1 MERIIPNWSLIYKS
15 LRKAWLRNLFTIFFA
30 IIIFITAFFIGKA
43 NAIEPTHKLEPAL
56 TPSEAPLTRPEI
68 KLAPATTTTTTV
80 APRQVR
86 QNVKQTATP
95 KIVAPQRDWVA
106 QCHLWAAQ
114 AGVTL
119 TADAIALID
128 KESDCSPT
136 AQNPRSSACG
146 IAQNIQ
152 GCTGTYGYDPVQQL
166 IWMNNYVNG
175 RYGGWS
181 QAWQFWNCIGY
192 CRGIYKTSTWY

>member
-1 MERIIPNWSLIYKS
+1 MFSI
-15 LRKAWLRNLFTIFFA
+15 LRRLWLRNTLYIMLAVAIFLA
-30 IIIFITAFFIGKA
+30 GLSLGAA
-43 NAIEPTHKLEPAL
+43 NATTG
-56 TPSEAPLTRPEI
+56 TPLVPRIVGVKDVREDLWVEARFGYAT
-68 KLAPATTTTTTV
+68 TTTTTTV
-80 APRQVR
+80 APHQVR
-86 QNVKQTATP
+86 RNMEPTVAP
-95 KIVAPQRDWVA
+95 KIVAPQGDWVA
-106 QCHLWAAQ
+106 QCHVWASQ
-114 AGVTL
+114 AGITL

-146 IAQNIQ
+146 IAQNIR

-166 IWMNNYVNG
+166 IWMNSYVNG